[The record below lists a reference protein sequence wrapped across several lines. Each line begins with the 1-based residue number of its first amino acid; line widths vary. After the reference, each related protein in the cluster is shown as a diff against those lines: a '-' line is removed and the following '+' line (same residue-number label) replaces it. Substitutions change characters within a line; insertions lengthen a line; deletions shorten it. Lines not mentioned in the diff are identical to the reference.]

1 MGNQVTFIPGDWKK
15 RNDIASCEGLSQRK
29 QGKGRK
35 ILQWRK
41 REKHVDMGSID
52 KSVLPGT
59 AYHCAQ
65 NGLKMDWPNSKENG
79 FKITEFLNLISNFCF
94 ENAIK

>member
-1 MGNQVTFIPGDWKK
+1 MDV
-15 RNDIASCEGLSQRK
+15 
-29 QGKGRK
+29 
-35 ILQWRK
+35 
-41 REKHVDMGSID
+41 GSIN

-59 AYHCAQ
+59 AHHCAQ
-65 NGLKMDWPNSKENG
+65 NALKMDWPNSEENG